1 MSAFTPGLKLHDR
14 YLLDRRI
21 GSGGMAE
28 VWQAHD
34 LVLGRPVAVKVL
46 AGPTAT
52 DPALRAGAL
61 REARSAAQLTHPH
74 ITAVHDFGEVTFP
87 DGHVEPYLVMELLT
101 GESLADLMARGPL
114 PWAHAAS
121 IGAQVAGA
129 LAAAHSR
136 DVVHR
141 DIKPGNIMITATGA
155 KVLDFGI
162 AAMTGLPDATGTLI
176 IGTPAYAAPERLRQK
191 AADPAADVYA
201 LGVLLIEMV
210 TGLRRNG
217 IDSWEQF
224 ESEHARPRPLPALP
238 GVPPAIIALIAAA
251 VDPSPAR
258 RPRAD
263 DLAHALGGLSVPAV
277 PGPAPAT
284 VLTGPPQTLLAPTG
298 GAISGAAR
306 VPAPAT
312 RVQAAPRAKAAP
324 PARPRRNRKPLLA
337 LALVMAIIVV
347 SGVLLIMSALREPLD
362 PANAITPTRS
372 PNRPARTTAAPK
384 PSPTPERAGPF
395 QVVKLISDLND
406 AVQKLRD
413 TEVITPKQKA
423 ELENGLK
430 NISGKVLQGDWD
442 EARRRAENLQKK
454 VEGWAADAEGDA
466 KEAYEPVQ
474 KLLDELEKLAKRNS

>member
-14 YLLDRRI
+14 YLLDRRV

-46 AGPTAT
+46 AGPTAA

-101 GESLADLMARGPL
+101 GESLAELMARGPL
-114 PWAHAAS
+114 PWARAAS

-162 AAMTGLPDATGTLI
+162 AAMTGLPDRTGTLI

-201 LGVLLIEMV
+201 LGVLIVEMV
-210 TGLRRNG
+210 TGRRRNG

-224 ESEHARPRPLPALP
+224 EAEHARPRPLPALP
-238 GVPPAIIALIAAA
+238 GVPPAVVALLAAA

-258 RPRAD
+258 RPRAE

-277 PGPAPAT
+277 SGPAPA
-284 VLTGPPQTLLAPTG
+284 LAGPSPTLLAPTG
-298 GAISGAAR
+298 GAIAGAAR

-312 RVQAAPRAKAAP
+312 RVQAAPKARSAP
-324 PARPRRNRKPLLA
+324 PVRVKRSRRPLLA
-337 LALVMAIIVV
+337 VMLVMAIILV
-347 SGVLLIMSALREPLD
+347 SGVLMIMSALREPLD
-362 PANAITPTRS
+362 TANATPTRS
-372 PNRPARTTAAPK
+372 PQRPARTSQAAPK
-384 PSPTPERAGPF
+384 PSPTPEKVGPF
-395 QVVKLISDLND
+395 EAVKLLADLKD
-406 AVQKLRD
+406 AVAKLRE
-413 TEVITPKQKA
+413 TEVITPKQRA
-423 ELENGLK
+423 ELEDGLK
-430 NISGKVLQGDWD
+430 NISGKLLQGDW
-442 EARRRAENLQKK
+442 EAARRRAESLEKK
-454 VEGWAADAEGDA
+454 VTGWAEDAEGDA

-474 KLLDELEKLAKRNS
+474 RLLDELAELAKRNG

>member
-14 YLLDRRI
+14 YLLDRRV

-114 PWAHAAS
+114 PWARAAS

-210 TGLRRNG
+210 TGRRRNG

-224 ESEHARPRPLPALP
+224 EAEHARPRPLPALP
-238 GVPPAIIALIAAA
+238 GVPPAVMALIAAA

-277 PGPAPAT
+277 SGPAT
-284 VLTGPPQTLLAPTG
+284 VLAGPTPTLLAPTG
-298 GAISGAAR
+298 GAIAGAAR

-324 PARPRRNRKPLLA
+324 PARPKRNRKPLLA

-347 SGVLLIMSALREPLD
+347 SGVLLIMSALREPLE
-362 PANAITPTRS
+362 PANATPTRT

-413 TEVITPKQKA
+413 TEVITPKQKS

-430 NISGKVLQGDWD
+430 NISGKMLQGDWD
-442 EARRRAENLQKK
+442 EALRRAENLQKK
-454 VEGWAADAEGDA
+454 VEDWAADAEGDA

-474 KLLDELEKLAKRNS
+474 KLLDELERLARRNG

>member
-46 AGPTAT
+46 AGPTAA

-101 GESLADLMARGPL
+101 GESLAELMARGPL
-114 PWAHAAS
+114 GWARAAT

-129 LAAAHSR
+129 LAAAHAR

-141 DIKPGNIMITATGA
+141 DVKPGNIMITATGA

-162 AAMTGLPDATGTLI
+162 AAMTGLPDATGVLV

-210 TGLRRNG
+210 TGRRRNG
-217 IDSWEQF
+217 IESWEQF
-224 ESEHARPRPLPALP
+224 EAEHARPRPLPALP
-238 GVPPAIIALIAAA
+238 GVPPAITALIAAA

-258 RPRAD
+258 RPRAA
-263 DLAHALGGLSVPAV
+263 DLAHALGGLSVPTASAPTTAV
-277 PGPAPAT
+277 AGPSP
-284 VLTGPPQTLLAPTG
+284 TLLAPTG
-298 GAISGAAR
+298 GAIAGAAR

-312 RVQAAPRAKAAP
+312 RVQAAPK
-324 PARPRRNRKPLLA
+324 ARPTPPVRVKRSRKPLLA
-337 LALVMAIIVV
+337 VMLVMAIILI
-347 SGVLLIMSALREPLD
+347 SGVLMIMSALREPLD
-362 PANAITPTRS
+362 ASATPTKS

-384 PSPTPERAGPF
+384 PSPTPERGGPF
-395 QVVKLISDLND
+395 QAVQLLSDLND

-413 TEVITPKQKA
+413 TEVITPKQRT
-423 ELENGLK
+423 ELTNGLK
-430 NISGKVLQGDWD
+430 NISTKMLQGDWA
-442 EARRRAENLQKK
+442 EARKRAENLQKK
-454 VEGWAADAEGDA
+454 VEGWAADAEDDA

-474 KLLDELEKLAKRNS
+474 KLLDELEELAKRNS

>member
-46 AGPTAT
+46 AGPTAA

-101 GESLADLMARGPL
+101 GESLAELMARGPVG
-114 PWAHAAS
+114 WARAAV

-129 LAAAHSR
+129 LAAAHAR

-141 DIKPGNIMITATGA
+141 DVKPGNIMITATGA

-162 AAMTGLPDATGTLI
+162 AAMTGLPDATGMLI

-210 TGLRRNG
+210 TGRRRNG

-224 ESEHARPRPLPALP
+224 EAEHARPRPLPPLP
-238 GVPPAIIALIAAA
+238 GVPPAITALIAAA

-263 DLAHALGGLSVPAV
+263 DLAHALGGLAAPAMPGSVPAT
-277 PGPAPAT
+277 PAGPNP
-284 VLTGPPQTLLAPTG
+284 TLLAPTG

-312 RVQAAPRAKAAP
+312 RVQAAPRPKAAP
-324 PARPRRNRKPLLA
+324 PARPKRGGRPLLA
-337 LALVMAIIVV
+337 AALVMAIIVI
-347 SGVLLIMSALREPLD
+347 SGVLLIMSALNEPTD
-362 PANAITPTRS
+362 PANAVTTPTRS
-372 PNRPARTTAAPK
+372 PSRPARTTAVVK
-384 PSPTPERAGPF
+384 PSPTPERGGPF
-395 QVVKLISDLND
+395 AAVKLLSDLND

-413 TEVITPKQKA
+413 TELITPKQKT
-423 ELENGLK
+423 ELENGLR
-430 NISGKVLQGDWD
+430 NISTKMLQGDWD
-442 EARRRAENLQKK
+442 EARKRAENLQKK
-454 VEGWAADAEGDA
+454 VEGWADDAEGDA

>member
-21 GSGGMAE
+21 GTGGMAE

-46 AGPTAT
+46 AGPTAA

-101 GESLADLMARGPL
+101 GESLAELMARGPVG
-114 PWAHAAS
+114 WARAAT

-141 DIKPGNIMITATGA
+141 DVKPGNIMITATGA

-210 TGLRRNG
+210 TGRRRNG
-217 IDSWEQF
+217 IESWEQF

-238 GVPPAIIALIAAA
+238 GVPPAITALIAAA

-258 RPRAD
+258 RPRAA
-263 DLAHALGGLSVPAV
+263 DLAHALGGMSVQAV
-277 PGPAPAT
+277 SGPAPAT
-284 VLTGPPQTLLAPTG
+284 TPAGPNPTLLAPTG
-298 GAISGAAR
+298 GAIAGAAR

-312 RVQAAPRAKAAP
+312 RVQAAPKARSAP
-324 PARPRRNRKPLLA
+324 PVRVKRSRKPLLA
-337 LALVMAIIVV
+337 VMLVMAIILI
-347 SGVLLIMSALREPLD
+347 SGVLMIMSALREPLD
-362 PANAITPTRS
+362 PANATPTRS

-384 PSPTPERAGPF
+384 PSPTPERGGPF
-395 QVVKLISDLND
+395 QALELLSDLND

-413 TEVITPKQKA
+413 TDVITPKQRT
-423 ELENGLK
+423 ELTNGLK
-430 NISGKVLQGDWD
+430 NISTKMLQGDWD
-442 EARRRAENLQKK
+442 EARKRAENLQKK
-454 VEGWAADAEGDA
+454 VEGWAADAEDDA
-466 KEAYEPVQ
+466 KDAYEPVQ
-474 KLLDELEKLAKRNS
+474 KLLDELEELAKRNS